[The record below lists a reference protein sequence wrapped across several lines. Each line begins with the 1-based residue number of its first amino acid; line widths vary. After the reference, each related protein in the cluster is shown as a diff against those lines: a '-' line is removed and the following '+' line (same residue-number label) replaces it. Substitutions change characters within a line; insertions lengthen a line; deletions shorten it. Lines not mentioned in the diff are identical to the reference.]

1 MKIARHPGRSR
12 SLRYY
17 SALSAHIII
26 VARHL
31 DHGLSIL
38 AVAADPTE
46 VLPLLSC
53 SIPRTG
59 YHTSRNTGRRRYA
72 GTRTS
77 LPVDRHGHRA
87 DFSTWTFTRQHR
99 GRRYA
104 DSTRTPRLPGR
115 MLSLHKRRH
124 VTVRSPEWV
133 FAEIRC
139 YPSPARS
146 RARQPKQTRE
156 VASFDGDHRKD
167 GCQPGQLTDPS
178 HHPPS

>member
-1 MKIARHPGRSR
+1 MKVAEHPDRPR
-12 SLRYY
+12 SLRYH
-17 SALSAHIII
+17 SAPSAHIII

-31 DHGLSIL
+31 NRRLSIL
-38 AVAADPTE
+38 AVAADPTG

-53 SIPRTG
+53 SIPKTD
-59 YHTSRNTGRRRYA
+59 YHTSRNTGRRRFA

-77 LPVDRHGHRA
+77 FPVDRHGHRA

-99 GRRYA
+99 GQRYA
-104 DSTRTPRLPGR
+104 DSTRTPSLPGR
-115 MLSLHKRRH
+115 MLGLHKRRH

-146 RARQPKQTRE
+146 RARQPGQTRE

-167 GCQPGQLTDPS
+167 GCQPGQLTDP
-178 HHPPS
+178 